1 MTKFWKS
8 AFVAC
13 IVCVLG
19 LLALNHNPSELRS
32 SFSSTKPVPVLA
44 IHQPSQLQKLTA
56 ESSTVEAVAVRSLTR
71 LAKPSAALGPHQMEQ
86 GIDLAASQSNCPN
99 ALIPGYPAKA
109 GAFDKGCA
117 LAFIEQACTQT
128 GADVTVLLATY
139 LRTHELNVRKGL
151 GRYNILNSKAFNSWC
166 ELPAAGREQALAI
179 ALTPK
184 KVVDKVKAEANRD
197 YMMYFM
203 SDGNAS
209 VNAGGYAAA
218 SVQRRKLIAGSASQS
233 QPQASMNSISSL
245 RAGLPASASAWTN
258 LSGYIHP
265 VGRINDLL
273 IDSGGSTSARTMWAG
288 TDGGGIW
295 KTTDGGTTWVL
306 VNDFNG
312 SLSIGKMLRSPRN
325 TQEMYAST
333 NPNGSHTYSPFGVM
347 KSDDGG
353 VTWTQLAQTNP
364 VANPDWQYVT
374 HLAIHPTG
382 VAGFDV
388 LLAATANGAYQSAD
402 SGATWTKISSSS
414 EPTSFV
420 GFHPLDGNRRAYTV
434 AGNIVITSS
443 GNWADA
449 GTFPLLAGG
458 NFAKFAFVAADV
470 SQMYALLSA
479 SDGTTNLLHSIN
491 GGRTWA
497 PLTAPSS
504 FFYNGNM
511 LYYTGALWVDPTNFN
526 RLVVAEGWLASTAD
540 LSTATASTGWARST
554 NGWTDF
560 HAVVADP
567 DYNGTNNKI
576 VYAMDDGGLYK
587 FDDVDTLTGASY
599 LATGM
604 TITQAYSVS
613 GRGGNVILG
622 AQDVGPRVYRNQLP
636 SDTITRWY
644 FVENSGQCDGCWWIG
659 DGATTATAHDNG
671 AVMYGSRQFLDLFRS
686 NDGGLTG
693 TSICGTPPDNLT
705 EGRCGGNYNASFIA
719 PFVLDPNNPSTM
731 LAGAKS
737 LWRSTNVS
745 SGIPSWS
752 VIHTNGTWMVVAIA
766 IAEGDSNVIWV
777 GYADG
782 RVFKTSNGQ
791 AASPSWS
798 EIASLP
804 AGSKA
809 KILVDRT
816 NVNRVFVGFT
826 GFSGNKLY
834 VSNDAGVTWVPVPG
848 LPNASVMAMAQHPA
862 NPAWLYVGTAV
873 GVFASQDGG
882 ATWSAGNEGPA
893 NVQIRDMNWYSE
905 SGNSADLLVA
915 TFGRGIWRVSIP
927 MDSLIPPGA
936 PGIGFV
942 TPGDSNAV
950 VAFTQPTYDG
960 GSLITTYTAT
970 SSPGGFTATSAK
982 SPIVVPGLSNG
993 TPYTFTVTATN
1004 LAGTSVASAAS
1015 ASVTPVAAP
1024 VLSYPFA
1031 LTLGWNLLGNSLN
1044 QAMPVASVYA
1054 DPAVITSV
1062 WKWDTTTAGWQFYT
1076 PQMTAPNLQTYAA
1089 SKGYDVLSVIN
1100 PGEGYWVKAK
1110 TASSLGTQSGPA
1122 FSLTLANLIKGWN
1135 LTATGNNVLP
1145 EALNLSLSATPPAAG
1160 TVPINLTT
1168 LWAWDNTLA
1177 QWYFYA
1183 PNLQANGSLGTY
1195 VEGKG
1200 YLDFGQHSKT
1210 LGNGV
1215 GFWVNM
1221 P

>member
-1 MTKFWKS
+1 LIAESIALEEAETGPQVRPYKP
-8 AFVAC
+8 
-13 IVCVLG
+13 LG
-19 LLALNHNPSELRS
+19 NPGPHQVEQGTGLASSDNKCLDALNHRDS
-32 SFSSTKPVPVLA
+32 
-44 IHQPSQLQKLTA
+44 
-56 ESSTVEAVAVRSLTR
+56 
-71 LAKPSAALGPHQMEQ
+71 AKV
-86 GIDLAASQSNCPN
+86 DLFE
-99 ALIPGYPAKA
+99 KA
-109 GAFDKGCA
+109 CA
-117 LAFIEQACTQT
+117 LAFIDQICFQGE
-128 GADVTVLLATY
+128 GDVTSQLAVY

-151 GRYNILNSKAFNSWC
+151 GRYNILNSKAFSSWC
-166 ELPAAGREQALAI
+166 ELPVAGKEQALAI

-184 KVVDKVKAEANRD
+184 KVLDKVKAEANRD

-203 SDGNAS
+203 SDGNGIVDS
-209 VNAGGYAAA
+209 GGYAAA
-218 SVQRRKLIAGSASQS
+218 SEQRRQMIAGSASQS
-233 QPQASMNSISSL
+233 QPPVFMNSMSSL

-273 IDSGGSTSARTMWAG
+273 IDSGGSTSTRTMWAG

-295 KTTDGGTTWVL
+295 KTIDGGAIWVP

-312 SLSIGKMLRSPRN
+312 SLSIGKILRSPRN

-333 NPNGSHTYSPFGVM
+333 NPYGSHTYSPFGVM
-347 KSDDGG
+347 KSNDGG

-364 VANPDWQYVT
+364 ATNQDWTYVT

-382 VAGFDV
+382 VAGLDV

-402 SGATWTKISSSS
+402 SGATWTKVSGNTTS
-414 EPTSFV
+414 SFV
-420 GFHPLDGNRRAYTV
+420 GFHPVDGSRRAYAA

-449 GTFPLLAGG
+449 STYPMLAGG
-458 NFAKFAFVAADV
+458 NFAKFAFVAGDV
-470 SQMYALLSA
+470 NQMYALLSA
-479 SDGTTNLLHSIN
+479 SDGTTNLLRSTT
-491 GGRTWA
+491 GGSTWT

-504 FFYNGNM
+504 FFYNSNM
-511 LYYTGALWVDPTNFN
+511 LYYTGALWVDQKNSN

-540 LSTATASTGWARST
+540 LSIATASTGWAKSV

-567 DYNGTNNKI
+567 DYNGTSNKI

-587 FDDVDTLTGASY
+587 FDDVDSLTGAIY

-622 AQDVGPRVYRNQLP
+622 AQDVAPRVYRNQLP
-636 SDTITRWY
+636 SDPASRWY
-644 FVENSGQCDGCWWIG
+644 FVGNPSQCAGCWWIG
-659 DGATTATAHDNG
+659 DGATTATAHGNG
-671 AVMYGSRQFLDLFRS
+671 AVMYGSRQYLDLFRS
-686 NDGGLTG
+686 SDGGLTG
-693 TSICGTPPDNLT
+693 TSICGTPPDSIT
-705 EGRCGGNYNASFIA
+705 EGRCGANYDTSFIS
-719 PFVLDPNNPSTM
+719 PFVLDPNNSSTM
-731 LAGAKS
+731 LAGAGS

-745 SGIPSWS
+745 IGSPTWS
-752 VIHTNGTWMVVAIA
+752 VIHTHATQNVVAIA
-766 IAEGDSNVIWV
+766 IAEGDSNVMWV
-777 GYADG
+777 SYTDG
-782 RVFKTSNGQ
+782 RVFKTTNGQ
-791 AASPSWS
+791 AAAPTWS
-798 EIASLP
+798 EVTSLP

-826 GFSGNKLY
+826 GFSGNKFY
-834 VSNDAGVTWVPVPG
+834 VSSDAGVTWAPMLG
-848 LPNASVMAMAQHPA
+848 LPSASVMAMAQHPA

-882 ATWSAGNEGPA
+882 ATWSASNEGPA

-936 PGIGFV
+936 PGIGIV
-942 TPGDSNAV
+942 TPGDTNAV
-950 VAFTQPTYDG
+950 VAFTQPSYDG

-970 SSPGGFTATSAK
+970 SSPDGFTATSAK

-1004 LAGTSVASAAS
+1004 LAGTSVTSAAS
-1015 ASVTPVAAP
+1015 APVTPAAAP
-1024 VLSYPFA
+1024 VLSYPSVLA
-1031 LTLGWNLLGNSLN
+1031 QGWNLLGNSLN
-1044 QAMPVASVYA
+1044 QAIPVASIYA
-1054 DPAVITSV
+1054 DTAVITSV
-1062 WKWDTTTAGWQFYT
+1062 WKWDTSAAGWQFYT

-1089 SKGYDVLSVIN
+1089 SKGYGVLSLIN
-1100 PGEGYWVKAK
+1100 PGEGYWVNA
-1110 TASSLGTQSGPA
+1110 TASSSLGTLSGTA
-1122 FSLTLANLIKGWN
+1122 FALTLANLNKGWN
-1135 LTATGNNVLP
+1135 LTATGNDVLP
-1145 EALNLSLSATPPAAG
+1145 SALNLSLSAIPPAAG

-1168 LWAWDNTLA
+1168 LWAWDNALA

-1183 PNLQANGSLGTY
+1183 PSLQANGSLGPY
-1195 VEGKG
+1195 IAGKG
-1200 YLDFGQHSKT
+1200 YLDFTQHSKT
-1210 LGNGV
+1210 LGNGL